1 MDTESIFY
9 RRTLPHWQPPG
20 ASIFITWR
28 LQGSLPRTVI
38 ARLRIER
45 ERLDKEPRRPNESA
59 FDRNIR
65 HNKIIFKIADE
76 YVDHA
81 EHGPLWLKDQRLAAL
96 MTDTLFHFNGQRYDL
111 LAFAVMVNHV
121 HVHLTPLEI
130 AGRFVPLRQITQG
143 LKGYVAR
150 EANLLLGR
158 TGQRFWQIESYDH
171 WSRSTAET
179 KRIIA
184 YIENNP
190 VKAGLVVKPEDWRWS
205 SAWERE
211 FGRLKG
217 QEL

>member
-1 MDTESIFY
+1 MDAESIFY

-28 LQGSLPRTVI
+28 LQGSLPRIVI
-38 ARLRIER
+38 TRLRTER
-45 ERLDKEPRRPNESA
+45 ERLDKKPRRPNESA

-65 HNKIIFKIADE
+65 HNKIIFK
-76 YVDHA
+76 
-81 EHGPLWLKDQRLAAL
+81 
-96 MTDTLFHFNGQRYDL
+96 
-111 LAFAVMVNHV
+111 
-121 HVHLTPLEI
+121 I

-171 WSRSTAET
+171 WSRSIAET

-190 VKAGLVVKPEDWRWS
+190 AKAGLVAKPEDWRWS